1 MQRRKRNVGETLNM
15 NIESSTDGFVASLIE
30 SRSFKRNKCHWLM
43 FYASSIATAIMFVI
57 LCSLSIWSLSVAHKI
72 NSLVGKSADILKDVE
87 EMLPILSA
95 ICTHSNFTRT
105 YGSIC
110 TFTR

>member
-1 MQRRKRNVGETLNM
+1 
-15 NIESSTDGFVASLIE
+15 
-30 SRSFKRNKCHWLM
+30 M

-72 NSLVGKSADILKDVE
+72 NSLVGKSADILDDVE
-87 EMLPILSA
+87 EMLPILAA
-95 ICTHSNFTRT
+95 ICKHSNFTRT
-105 YGSIC
+105 YGDIC